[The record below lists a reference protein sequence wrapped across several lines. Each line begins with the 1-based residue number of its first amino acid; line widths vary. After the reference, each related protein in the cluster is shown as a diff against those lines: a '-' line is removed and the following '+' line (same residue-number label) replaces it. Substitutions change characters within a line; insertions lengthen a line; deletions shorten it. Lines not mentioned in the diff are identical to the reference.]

1 MSGPAD
7 HDNVPAAAPDT
18 FYRSF
23 AGKQLTRQG
32 AARRRRVETARLALL
47 ERYAPARGDLL
58 EIGPGFGGFARAA
71 MESGWRW
78 RGVEPSTMLAGALR
92 KDGFDV
98 VRAWTPPFP
107 IRSASQDAVYADQV
121 LEHMEGAVEARH
133 FVSEAHRVLRAGGT
147 AVFIVPDYTKEG
159 WFFWDIDYTH
169 NFVTTER
176 RMRQLLDDA
185 GFETVEMV
193 KSIGAATGAA
203 RGLLAASALLFNVPG
218 IDALAASV
226 RSEEW
231 LYRVRKNL
239 FQTLAFV
246 VRKEGGT
253 PVPPQ

>member
-1 MSGPAD
+1 MSGSAE
-7 HDNVPAAAPDT
+7 HDNAPAAAADT

-23 AGKQLTRQG
+23 AGKRLTRQG
-32 AARRRRVETARLALL
+32 AARRRRVEATRLALL
-47 ERYAPARGDLL
+47 NRHARPGADLL

-71 MESGWRW
+71 AEAGWRW
-78 RGVEPSTMLAGALR
+78 RGIEPSTLLAGALR
-92 KDGFDV
+92 RDGLDV

-121 LEHMEGAVEARH
+121 LEHMEGAAEARR
-133 FVSEAHRVLRAGGT
+133 FVAEAYRVLRPGGT
-147 AVFIVPDYTKEG
+147 ALFIVPDYAKEG

-185 GFETVEMV
+185 GFETIEMV

-203 RGLLAASALLFNVPG
+203 RRLMAGSALLCNIPG
-218 IDALAASV
+218 IDALAAV
-226 RSEEW
+226 LRAEDW

-246 VRKEGGT
+246 VRK
-253 PVPPQ
+253 Q